1 MSGMNCKKRNGGGFC
16 ILAFVVKVLLIVA
29 VAELAVHLYSL
40 LTGGGVD
47 LAELVK
53 TILRMLI
60 VAAGIYFFFGR
71 DNSEQGNDDIET
83 SEADAAVTA
92 AIDEADFSNWP
103 NIDALTRTSNERG
116 LTISILELMALAD
129 RYGHKLSIGMIKVD
143 GIGSLEKAVADDT
156 MINMAG
162 LMTESIRMPDRIG
175 RFKEDVFMVLLPE
188 SDIKGAAIVAN
199 RLRGN
204 LEQGETEDYAEVVS
218 VWIGMTEFQRGE
230 DLQSLLDR
238 VEAAANQS
246 RNEEHGICIKYP

>member
-1 MSGMNCKKRNGGGFC
+1 MNSMNCNNNHSSGFC
-16 ILAFVVKVLLIVA
+16 FMAFVVKILLIVVVAESVVHLYSVLAEGGADIADLVKTIIRLLIVA
-29 VAELAVHLYSL
+29 AVSYL
-40 LTGGGVD
+40 
-47 LAELVK
+47 
-53 TILRMLI
+53 
-60 VAAGIYFFFGR
+60 FFGR
-71 DNSEQGNDDIET
+71 DKPGQEQESIDT
-83 SEADAAVTA
+83 SEADTEIDAAS
-92 AIDEADFSNWP
+92 DDDFNQWP

-143 GIGSLEKAVADDT
+143 GLDSLEKDVADDA

-175 RFKEDVFMVLLPE
+175 RFKDNVFMVLLPE
-188 SDIKGAAIVAN
+188 SDVKGAAIVAN

-204 LEQGETEDYAEVVS
+204 LDQGENADYSEAVS